1 MHRLCGIMHST
12 AVCVCVC
19 MCAVSQKA
27 ATVAIKDAPL
37 VAHVAIVAAGR
48 NSSCKQQ
55 QEQEP
60 RMEPPSP
67 VCAVIKFFAFII

>member
-1 MHRLCGIMHST
+1 MFENASFMWHNAFYS
-12 AVCVCVC
+12 CVW
-19 MCAVSQKA
+19 AVSQKA

-55 QEQEP
+55 QEP
-60 RMEPPSP
+60 RMEPPLP